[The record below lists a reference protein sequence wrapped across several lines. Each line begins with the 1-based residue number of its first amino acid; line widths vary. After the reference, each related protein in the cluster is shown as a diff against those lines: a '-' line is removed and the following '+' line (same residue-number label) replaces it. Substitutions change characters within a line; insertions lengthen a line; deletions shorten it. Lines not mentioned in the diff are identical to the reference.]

1 MNSLKISFLTAAVF
15 AMAIPAGLGAQDY
28 QGPDPVG
35 TLSYALP
42 QTTLTFEVT
51 AQREQFYAGPYAKYA
66 KKYLG
71 VDARL
76 QNESTCRIK
85 EIRMTPYVE
94 ADQSRRFVV
103 TPGSGSS
110 SFLQL
115 SAQGLIAV
123 GDGNFGKGSFWRFST
138 PGQAD
143 FSGKGVNSNLTSE
156 SATLYRNVKNQS
168 AFNTVAI
175 QQDMVVEKPL
185 EQRAQE
191 AAETIIQLRRKKI
204 DIVTGNTDAT
214 FSGEALGAAL
224 TEIDRMEKEYLSL
237 FIGYS
242 DIQDQTMKFD
252 VVPTPSNKNQVYVAF
267 RVSDAEGLVA
277 SDNMSGKPYLLELK
291 PQAVSNAEGEA
302 KAVKGS
308 YAVYR
313 IPAICAARLTDGVN
327 VILQDRI
334 PVYQL
339 GSESTF
345 NLAGK

>member
-1 MNSLKISFLTAAVF
+1 MDKVKMSFVAVVAALAVS
-15 AMAIPAGLGAQDY
+15 AGAQAQEY
-28 QGPDPVG
+28 QGTDPVG
-35 TLSYALP
+35 TISYALP

-66 KKYLG
+66 RKYLG
-71 VDARL
+71 VDAR
-76 QNESTCRIK
+76 QQDESTCRIK

-103 TPGSGSS
+103 TPGTGST

-115 SAQGLIAV
+115 SAQGLVAV
-123 GDGNFGKGSFWRFST
+123 GDGNLGRGSYWRFST

-143 FSGKGVNSNLTSE
+143 FSDRGVNSNLTSE
-156 SATLYRNVKNQS
+156 SATLYRNVRNQGTY
-168 AFNTVAI
+168 NTVAI

-224 TEIDRMEKEYLSL
+224 TEIDRLEREYLSL
-237 FIGYS
+237 FVGYS

-267 RVSDAEGLVA
+267 RVSDTDGLVA
-277 SDNMSGKPYLLELK
+277 SDNMAGKPYLLELK

-302 KAVKGS
+302 KAVRGS

-313 IPAICAARLTDGVN
+313 IPAICSAKLTDGVN

-345 NLAGK
+345 NLVGK

>member
-1 MNSLKISFLTAAVF
+1 MRLNAKLSFILAAALLPAIS
-15 AMAIPAGLGAQDY
+15 AMAQD
-28 QGPDPVG
+28 QMG
-35 TLSYALP
+35 TVSYALP
-42 QTTLTFEVT
+42 QTTITLEVE
-51 AQREQFYAGPYAKYA
+51 AVRESFHAGPYAKFA
-66 KKYLG
+66 QKYLG
-71 VDARL
+71 VNAR
-76 QNESTCRIK
+76 QEDQQTCVLSAVK
-85 EIRMTPYVE
+85 MTPQIE
-94 ADQSRRFVV
+94 ADQNNRFYI
-103 TPGSGSS
+103 TPEKGAM
-110 SFLQL
+110 SFLAL
-115 SAQGLIAV
+115 TSQGLVAV
-123 GDGNFGKGSFWRFST
+123 NDGSFGNGSEWRFAS
-138 PGQAD
+138 QADAD
-143 FSGKGVNSNLTSE
+143 FSDRGVNSNLRSE
-156 SATLYRNVKNQS
+156 SATLYRNVRNQGTY
-168 AFNTVAI
+168 NTVAI

-224 TEIDRMEKEYLSL
+224 TEIDRLEREYLSL
-237 FIGYS
+237 FVGYS

-267 RVSDAEGLVA
+267 RVSDTDGLVA
-277 SDNMSGKPYLLELK
+277 SDNMAGKPYLLELK

-302 KAVKGS
+302 KAVRGS

-313 IPAICAARLTDGVN
+313 IPAICSAKLTDGVN

-345 NLAGK
+345 NLVGK